1 MCARR
6 GGCSPSWGIYD
17 NDWGLTGPLG
27 GLMLT
32 PCGKKWARPPAP
44 GPHTVG
50 AQTSRLTAAVPS
62 LISWYHPHLDS
73 TTRSPTP
80 GRRSEIPTNSGGSFA
95 GRGTPPAPT
104 LLPSVLWVP
113 SVSLSTPPR
122 TSASQ
127 GQDPNSLVLCSFPGL
142 EVCLGGSRPCIHVEW
157 MNPVF

>member
-6 GGCSPSWGIYD
+6 GGFSHSWGIYD
-17 NDWGLTGPLG
+17 DDWGFTGALG

-32 PCGKKWARPPAP
+32 PCRKKWAQPLAPTHWVPRPP
-44 GPHTVG
+44 T
-50 AQTSRLTAAVPS
+50 LLLLLPS

-73 TTRSPTP
+73 TTRSPTL
-80 GRRSEIPTNSGGSFA
+80 GRRSEIPRNSGGSFA
-95 GRGTPPAPT
+95 GRGTPPVPT

-113 SVSLSTPPR
+113 SFSLRTQPR

-127 GQDPNSLVLCSFPGL
+127 GQGPNSLVLCSFPGL
-142 EVCLGGSRPCIHVEW
+142 EVCLEGSRPCIHVEW